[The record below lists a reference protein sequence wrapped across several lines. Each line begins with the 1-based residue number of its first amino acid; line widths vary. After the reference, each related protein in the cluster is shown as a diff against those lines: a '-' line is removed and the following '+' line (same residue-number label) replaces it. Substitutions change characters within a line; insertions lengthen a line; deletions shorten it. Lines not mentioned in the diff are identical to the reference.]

1 MAYGS
6 YDVHRW
12 PICAGF
18 VFRDVAAVENL
29 SVAVSGGETLTA
41 FRIVPRSTEY
51 ALLPLVLFS
60 CSTQVMDMEDSRI
73 PSTMSRNRAHIVIS
87 RLNKT
92 CTLYVTTYT
101 DAQNL
106 KTNSIAV

>member
-29 SVAVSGGETLTA
+29 SVAVSGGEALTA
-41 FRIVPRSTEY
+41 FRIVPRRTEY

-60 CSTQVMDMEDSRI
+60 CSTQVMDMEDSCI
-73 PSTMSRNRAHIVIS
+73 PSTIS
-87 RLNKT
+87 QEQSP
-92 CTLYVTTYT
+92 YSY
-101 DAQNL
+101 Q
-106 KTNSIAV
+106 